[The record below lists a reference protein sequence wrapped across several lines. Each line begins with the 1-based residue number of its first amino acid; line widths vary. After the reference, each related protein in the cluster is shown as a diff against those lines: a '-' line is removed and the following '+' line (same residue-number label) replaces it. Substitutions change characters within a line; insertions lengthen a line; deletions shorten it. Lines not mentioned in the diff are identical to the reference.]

1 MAFVNDGFELD
12 VTLGGIDD
20 STQTRNYQF
29 DGTVATY
36 ADAVTATTAVLAA
49 LANVSDG
56 VVKGYTIKARSV
68 EDAYNRPSV
77 ATAERG
83 DAALVSGEIDG
94 NPLKAWNFTV
104 PYPKQGIFLAPAGK
118 NYNVVDI
125 SDIAL
130 IAYKDLFAAA
140 GPCTI
145 SDGEKAGN
153 MVGGKRA

>member
-29 DGTVATY
+29 DATVTTY
-36 ADAVTATTAVLAA
+36 AEAVTATATVLAGVA
-49 LANVSDG
+49 GVSDG

-94 NPLKAWNFTV
+94 NPLKAWNFSV
-104 PYPKQGIFLAPAGK
+104 PFPKQGIFLAAAGK
-118 NYNVVDI
+118 NYNVIDI
-125 SDIAL
+125 ADTAL
-130 IAYKDLFAAA
+130 IAYKDLFSAT
-140 GPCTI
+140 GPCMI

-153 MVGGKRA
+153 IVSGKRA